1 MKILVL
7 VFLKLTNHY
16 TLRINFINFREISVY
31 MAKNK
36 FAKFLATMFR
46 FIWIAIVRILKWLF
60 VDLFKTLAKALY
72 LARNPEENT
81 KINRNLDSEKKL
93 SLHDERIERV
103 ERLIYSVYNDPE
115 YSKSDKGKHD
125 LKVLKE
131 RVR

>member
-1 MKILVL
+1 
-7 VFLKLTNHY
+7 
-16 TLRINFINFREISVY
+16 

-36 FAKFLATMFR
+36 FVKFLATIFR
-46 FIWIAIVRILKWLF
+46 FIWIVIVRILKWLF

-93 SLHDERIERV
+93 SVHDERIERV

-131 RVR
+131 RVK